1 MGRSAA
7 SAGMRLALRLLLAGG
22 LLLAQFGAQLQALE
36 HARHDLSLGKGKS
49 LPLGHSPDQCALY
62 HAVDCALT
70 GAASEPPQLTVSAT
84 EFRFFLP
91 AAPACRLA
99 AFRSRAPPALS

>member
-1 MGRSAA
+1 MH
-7 SAGMRLALRLLLAGG
+7 LALRLLLAGG
-22 LLLAQFGAQLQALE
+22 LLLAQFGAQLHALE
-36 HARHDLSLGKGKS
+36 HARLELAAANGKS

-70 GAASEPPQLTVSAT
+70 GTSVEPPQLSVADADL
-84 EFRFFLP
+84 RFVLP
-91 AAPACRLA
+91 AAPVYRLA

>member
-1 MGRSAA
+1 
-7 SAGMRLALRLLLAGG
+7 MRLALRLLLAGG
-22 LLLAQFGAQLQALE
+22 LLLAQFGAQLHAFE
-36 HARHDLSLGKGKS
+36 HVRHDLAAGKGKS

-62 HAVDCALT
+62 HAVDCALP
-70 GAASEPPQLTVSAT
+70 GASGEPPQLIVPAT

-91 AAPACRLA
+91 VAPVAPLA